1 MKTLLLLFVTFSMT
15 AQVTIH
21 GSLQGI
27 ENMAFFTDLNIK
39 GAINQSDLVTK
50 IEGHFFIIEHVSD
63 YTRISGDH
71 VRVTL
76 KGSPVIGINYSGVTE
91 LSETPTTE
99 WINPNGY
106 DQIRIG
112 KGEVVKEQIFDI
124 RGRYL
129 GNEIQPT
136 FQEGIYIVVSYYSD
150 GSKTSKKIK
159 I

>member
-1 MKTLLLLFVTFSMT
+1 MKTLLLLLTTMTMT
-15 AQVTIH
+15 AQATIH

-27 ENMAFFTDLNIK
+27 ENIAFFTDLNIK
-39 GAINQSDLVTK
+39 GQINESDLVNK
-50 IEGHFFIIEHVSD
+50 IEGHYFIVEHVSD

-76 KGSPVIGINYSGVTE
+76 KGSPVIGINYSGVET
-91 LSETPTTE
+91 LSEGTTTE
-99 WINPNGY
+99 WINPNQY

-112 KGEVVKEQIFDI
+112 KGKVVKEQIFDI

>member
-1 MKTLLLLFVTFSMT
+1 MKTLLLLLTTITMT

-21 GSLQGI
+21 GSIQGI

-39 GAINQSDLVTK
+39 GQINESDLVNK
-50 IEGHFFIIEHVSD
+50 IEGHYFIVEHVSD
-63 YTRISGDH
+63 YTKIVGDH

-76 KGSPVIGINYSGVTE
+76 KGSPVIGINRSGVET
-91 LSETPTTE
+91 LSEGNTTE
-99 WINPNGY
+99 WINPNQY

-112 KGEVVKEQIFDI
+112 RGEIVKEQIFDI

-136 FQEGIYIVVSYYSD
+136 FQESIYIVVSYYSD